1 VQLGAD
7 VMAAGLQS
15 GDCGRVGAGS
25 CTRWE
30 QPKQPAVVGIDGVHA
45 RGAMLEPDARESAC
59 RSVVIEQNDER
70 LVGRLY
76 LSVR

>member
-1 VQLGAD
+1 MLG
-7 VMAAGLQS
+7 
-15 GDCGRVGAGS
+15 
-25 CTRWE
+25 
-30 QPKQPAVVGIDGVHA
+30 H
-45 RGAMLEPDARESAC
+45 DAHTAC